1 MENYCNLRG
10 EFQIPEGDSFDSIID
25 NEALRR
31 AITRVEDCG
40 GGKFVIE
47 LQWSCEGEENVAEGD
62 LEECVSPHFRELLE
76 LVNIF
81 GAKFE
86 FQIVVGGAHPNPFMI
101 KPQTVAMIAVLGA
114 SIRARTGSRDIV

>member
-10 EFQIPEGDSFDSIID
+10 EIQIPEGDSFDSIID

-31 AITRVEDCG
+31 VITRIEDCG
-40 GGKFVIE
+40 GGKWVIE
-47 LQWSCEGEENVAEGD
+47 IQWSCEGAENVADGD
-62 LEECVSPHFRELLE
+62 LEDDISPHFRELLE

-81 GAKFE
+81 GAKFD
-86 FQIVVGGAHPNPFMI
+86 FQIVVGEPHPDPFKI

-114 SIRARTGSRDIV
+114 SISARTGSREIV